1 MWQFTYNGFTKWFL
15 SGLGFQGWL
24 NPSCSTTP
32 TFKRPPSLS
41 RMAAILSRF
50 MLRPRFKELVSGLS
64 NFTLPSRA
72 RIQIL
77 ISALSSFPS
86 QATSIWQHS
95 AHSPHLLLVVER
107 KRQAQLKLL
116 VRGPLTVQLPAFPA
130 LSFPTVDLSP
140 PDVPG
145 RQNHSTHTY
154 CIITSLTEFVTT
166 SKATNIQPKKCHHS
180 TE

>member
-50 MLRPRFKELVSGLS
+50 MLRPRFKVLVSGSS
-64 NFTLPSRA
+64 NFTLPFPCSDPNFDQR
-72 RIQIL
+72 
-77 ISALSSFPS
+77 ALSSFPS
-86 QATSIWQHS
+86 QATGIWQHS

-130 LSFPTVDLSP
+130 FLSNSRFIS
-140 PDVPG
+140 
-145 RQNHSTHTY
+145 S
-154 CIITSLTEFVTT
+154 
-166 SKATNIQPKKCHHS
+166 
-180 TE
+180 